1 MKRVYVYRDRTECN
15 GKVLALENSLE
26 DFKSEINV
34 LFGLPTETIRLFAE
48 NGCEIHD
55 LRLVRDDE
63 KIFLSS
69 EPKLVPTT
77 SDRIENDMQNLRIS
91 QTKDFTKD
99 NTVSDWITLNIGGKH
114 FTTSRATLLAK
125 EPLSMLAR
133 MFANDKNVYLMNPSA
148 TDDKGA
154 YLIDRS
160 PEYFEPILNYLRHG
174 EVILD
179 KHVNPRG
186 VLEEAVFYG
195 IDSMIPYLQQLI
207 EECKRSTGNKQ
218 SLSRMDVVRSIIT
231 TSTMSELRFQGVN
244 LAGAD
249 LNRLDLRFINFKYA
263 CLSRC
268 NLSGANLSHC
278 CLERADLSH
287 ANLEGA
293 QLLGVKALC
302 ANMEGGNLK
311 GCNMEDPAGS
321 RAVMEGVNLKGA
333 NLEGSN
339 MAGVNLRVATLKNAN
354 LQNCDLRTAVLA
366 GADLESCDLSGS
378 DLHEANLRGANLKD
392 AAFELMLTPLHM
404 SQTIR

>member
-1 MKRVYVYRDRTECN
+1 MKRAYVYRNKEEQD
-15 GKVLALENSLE
+15 GKVLAVDNSIEEFKAEISKHFQQPYENI
-26 DFKSEINV
+26 K
-34 LFGLPTETIRLFAE
+34 LFSS
-48 NGCEIHD
+48 NGCEITD
-55 LRLVRDDE
+55 ARVIRDEERIYLSLDSRSVTKSCDTIE
-63 KIFLSS
+63 KSIA
-69 EPKLVPTT
+69 
-77 SDRIENDMQNLRIS
+77 NLNVGDGDSRS
-91 QTKDFTKD
+91 
-99 NTVSDWITLNIGGKH
+99 VSDWITLNVGGKH
-114 FTTSRATLLAK
+114 FTTSRSTILAK

-133 MFANDKNVYLMNPSA
+133 MFADDNNVYLMTPSA
-148 TDDKGA
+148 TDEKGA

-160 PEYFEPILNYLRHG
+160 PEYFDPILNYLRHG
-174 EVILD
+174 EVIFD
-179 KHVNPRG
+179 NNVNPRG

-195 IDSMIPYLQQLI
+195 IESMVPQLHQLI
-207 EECKRSTGNKQ
+207 EESKC
-218 SLSRMDVVRSIIT
+218 SLGKNQALTRMDVVRSIIM
-231 TSTMSELRFQGVN
+231 TSHSTELRFQGVN

-249 LNRLDLRFINFKYA
+249 LNRLDLRNINFKYA

-293 QLLGVKALC
+293 QLPGVKALC
-302 ANMEGGNLK
+302 ANMEGANLK
-311 GCNMEDPAGS
+311 GCNMEDPSGS

-339 MAGVNLRVATLKNAN
+339 MPGVNLRVATLKNAN
-354 LQNCDLRTAVLA
+354 LQNCDLRSAVLA
-366 GADLESCDLSGS
+366 GADLECCDLSGS

>member
-1 MKRVYVYRDRTECN
+1 MKRAFVYLSHKKQN
-15 GKVLALENSLE
+15 GKVLVVEDTLEAFKLE
-26 DFKSEINV
+26 ISNVFEIGGDF
-34 LFGLPTETIRLFAE
+34 RLFTE
-48 NGCEIHD
+48 NGCEIVD
-55 LRLVRDDE
+55 VRVIRDDE
-63 KIFLSS
+63 KLYVNCGDSKSCDTIESSLAKLSLNRCS
-69 EPKLVPTT
+69 E
-77 SDRIENDMQNLRIS
+77 
-91 QTKDFTKD
+91 
-99 NTVSDWITLNIGGKH
+99 VSDWITLNVGGRY
-114 FTTSRATLLAK
+114 FTTSRSTLQSK

-133 MFANDKNVYLMNPSA
+133 MFADDNNMYLMNPSA
-148 TDDKGA
+148 TDSRGA

-174 EVILD
+174 EVIID
-179 KHVNPRG
+179 KYVNPRG

-195 IDSMIPYLQQLI
+195 IDSMIPHIQKII
-207 EECKRSTGNKQ
+207 EDSKSYDSNHALT
-218 SLSRMDVVRSIIT
+218 RMDVVRALIK
-231 TSTMSELRFQGVN
+231 TSTSIELRFQGVN

-263 CLSRC
+263 FLSRC
-268 NLSGANLSHC
+268 NLSGANLSYC

-302 ANMEGGNLK
+302 ANMEG
-311 GCNMEDPAGS
+311 
-321 RAVMEGVNLKGA
+321 A

-339 MAGVNLRVATLKNAN
+339 MSGVNLRVATLKNAN

-366 GADLESCDLSGS
+366 GADLECCDLSGS

-404 SQTIR
+404 SQTVR